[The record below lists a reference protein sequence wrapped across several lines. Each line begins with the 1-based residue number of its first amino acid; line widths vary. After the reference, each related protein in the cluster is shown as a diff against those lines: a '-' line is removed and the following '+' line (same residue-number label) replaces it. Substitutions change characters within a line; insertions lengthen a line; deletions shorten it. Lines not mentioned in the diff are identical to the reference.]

1 MATLD
6 KDNKKKSG
14 PEKSTATFTTRCDD
28 VGSWNNVFQ

>member
-14 PEKSTATFTTRCDD
+14 PEKPQQPLNKNICLWF
-28 VGSWNNVFQ
+28 